1 MPDSLRRFLNSLRTW
16 QIALA
21 AYWMAL
27 FVGTHIPINVPLLPS
42 DGGDKLL
49 HFAAFA
55 LLATLL
61 ATTWQLAAGHLTA
74 RHLVVVWIV
83 VVLYAAFDEW
93 SQTPVGRDASF
104 WDWTADALG
113 ALFALVL
120 FAWVRGRIQRGRD
133 SFSTR
138 DRNK

>member
-1 MPDSLRRFLNSLRTW
+1 MLRRFLNSPRTW

-21 AYWMAL
+21 GYWLAL
-27 FVGTHIPINVPLLPS
+27 FVGTHIPNNVPLLPS
-42 DGGDKLL
+42 DGADKLA

-93 SQTPVGRDASF
+93 TQTPVGRDANI
-104 WDWTADALG
+104 WDWTTDTLG
-113 ALFALVL
+113 ALFALTL
-120 FAWVRGRIQRGRD
+120 FAWLRRRI
-133 SFSTR
+133 
-138 DRNK
+138 DR